1 MLICPFGNEHIRRYR
16 PEPFCYAI
24 RRPDHYP
31 DGTLS
36 IESQGDSAQPIMALT
51 RKLETVSGG
60 VDSDTMSFPINAA
73 TNVEFT
79 GDRYLHAWVAHEF
92 GGGGSMVRTIVLDT
106 IEHLALIASRA
117 QHHITKY
124 LLLLCAQADSVNLV
138 ARARQF
144 SSFLLLVGNISG
156 PSSFTPKH
164 AIILQNKDELLLPLI
179 LEQLPTPQVCA
190 FIRSVNF
197 LCL

>member
-1 MLICPFGNEHIRRYR
+1 
-16 PEPFCYAI
+16 
-24 RRPDHYP
+24 
-31 DGTLS
+31 
-36 IESQGDSAQPIMALT
+36 MALT
-51 RKLETVSGG
+51 RKLETVSEG

-92 GGGGSMVRTIVLDT
+92 GGGGSM
-106 IEHLALIASRA
+106 AG
-117 QHHITKY
+117 
-124 LLLLCAQADSVNLV
+124 SVNLV

-144 SSFLLLVGNISG
+144 SSFLLLVRNISG

-179 LEQLPTPQVCA
+179 LEQLPTPQVCPC
-190 FIRSVNF
+190 IRS
-197 LCL
+197 